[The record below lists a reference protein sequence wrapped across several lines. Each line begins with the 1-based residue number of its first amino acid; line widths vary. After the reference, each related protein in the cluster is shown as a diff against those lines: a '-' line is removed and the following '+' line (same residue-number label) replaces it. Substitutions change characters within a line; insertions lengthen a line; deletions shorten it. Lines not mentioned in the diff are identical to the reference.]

1 VPTPALLASRQ
12 LATSVEDGSGGGE
25 MKQLMALKQVNVDEL
40 IRMREREAV
49 ASKPVYG
56 MSAGEIKEK
65 WKKQDKEETPPVV
78 IGEEVGEGDGGGQ
91 EKKRKADDGDGM
103 IAEEIE
109 KMGREMKK
117 QKSEEDGQ
125 VQGQGNGLKGLKVV
139 LRKRGL
145 MKTMEKGKSIGS
157 GKGDS
162 MGGEEG
168 IADAGREA

>member
-109 KMGREMKK
+109 K
-117 QKSEEDGQ
+117 SEEDGQ